1 MGKKTTKTKAGVR
14 ILMENNIIKFPT
26 KFKGKRIPKV
36 VNINPTETQQ
46 DLDFADNLAE
56 GLMIGLIHN
65 CGENGIDIKN
75 ERLIGDISF
84 LNEVVRGILYRDI
97 GFRHPIQPFM
107 DIVVKTVTEDKENT
121 ITTKVDLNL
130 LADMVSDKEDD
141 TS

>member
-75 ERLIGDISF
+75 ERFIGDISF

-97 GFRHPIQPFM
+97 GFRHPLQRFM
-107 DIVVKTVTEDKENT
+107 DTVVKTVTEDKENT

>member
-1 MGKKTTKTKAGVR
+1 M
-14 ILMENNIIKFPT
+14 NDNIIKFPT
-26 KFKGKRIPKV
+26 KFKGKRMPKV
-36 VNINPTETQQ
+36 VNINPTQTQE
-46 DLDFADNLAE
+46 DLDFVDNLTE

-65 CGENGIDIKN
+65 IGENGIDIKN
-75 ERLIGDISF
+75 EKFIGYISF

-107 DIVVKTVTEDKENT
+107 DTVVKTVTEEKNNT
-121 ITTKVDLNL
+121 ITTKVDLNI

>member
-65 CGENGIDIKN
+65 IGENGIDIKD
-75 ERLIGDISF
+75 ERFIGDISF

-97 GFRHPIQPFM
+97 GFRHPTQPFM

>member
-65 CGENGIDIKN
+65 IGENGIDIKD
-75 ERLIGDISF
+75 ERFIGDISF

-107 DIVVKTVTEDKENT
+107 DTVVKTVTEDKNNT
-121 ITTKVDLNL
+121 ITTKVDLNML
-130 LADMVSDKEDD
+130 SDMMSDKEDD